1 MSFIIIYYS
10 SKLRQ
15 RDPRSGGN
23 RKRRPALG
31 NWNAFPSDGSSA
43 GKGSVVQD
51 ARCCVGILWPYD
63 RQAQAPG
70 RCRPFPLVPSKWYRP
85 PPPAALWR
93 PNTSTRPHSFA
104 RHPASRKTWWS
115 RASSSLPVWL
125 AAAASCSD
133 KLPRR
138 NLYFIESISVISC
151 HYTRADKRNTIH
163 LLL

>member
-1 MSFIIIYYS
+1 
-10 SKLRQ
+10 
-15 RDPRSGGN
+15 
-23 RKRRPALG
+23 
-31 NWNAFPSDGSSA
+31 
-43 GKGSVVQD
+43 
-51 ARCCVGILWPYD
+51 
-63 RQAQAPG
+63 
-70 RCRPFPLVPSKWYRP
+70 
-85 PPPAALWR
+85 LWR